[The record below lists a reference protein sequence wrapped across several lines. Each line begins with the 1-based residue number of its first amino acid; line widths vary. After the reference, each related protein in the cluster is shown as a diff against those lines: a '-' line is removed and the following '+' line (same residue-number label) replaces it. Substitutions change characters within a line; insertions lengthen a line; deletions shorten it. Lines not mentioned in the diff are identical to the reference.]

1 MSFTTVELLALTST
15 EAVAAIQAG
24 RLLATEYLT
33 VLLTQAAAM
42 SNLNSLIELNAK
54 GALAEAKRIDALPL
68 EGKARLPLAGLPI
81 VVKDNINTIGLS
93 TSAGTPSLKNF
104 KPKTNAPS
112 VQRLLDAGAIILGK
126 SNMHELAFGIT
137 STNLA
142 AHAGSVRNPY
152 DPSLIPG
159 GSSGGTAAA
168 IAARI
173 VPAGLGTDTGGS
185 TRIPAAL
192 TGIAGFRPSV
202 GNGNAERRYHDPNA
216 VVPICHTRDTVGPM
230 ARTVA
235 DVALLDEVI
244 TGSGPLPAVS
254 LNDLRIG
261 LPKQLWDGLEHA
273 VEDVARAAV
282 VRLEADGV
290 NCVVVDM
297 PDLLHLNS
305 QVGPAVASHESVL
318 DLPEWL
324 IANDAPIKTVAEVA
338 AGIASPDVRNM
349 YVSVVTDS
357 FGDQYHAAMNNW
369 RPQLQQ
375 LYATTFAEHQLDA
388 LLFPTT
394 LLVAVPLDE
403 VAVSSV
409 VSINGAAPIN
419 EFLAYLRNTDPAS
432 NAGIPGLS
440 LPAGMTKNGLPV
452 GIELDGPVGSDRK
465 LLAIGVAFEQLLG
478 VLEAPQIG

>member
-1 MSFTTVELLALTST
+1 M
-15 EAVAAIQAG
+15 
-24 RLLATEYLT
+24 
-33 VLLTQAAAM
+33 
-42 SNLNSLIELNAK
+42 
-54 GALAEAKRIDALPL
+54 
-68 EGKARLPLAGLPI
+68 
-81 VVKDNINTIGLS
+81 
-93 TSAGTPSLKNF
+93 
-104 KPKTNAPS
+104 
-112 VQRLLDAGAIILGK
+112 
-126 SNMHELAFGIT
+126 
-137 STNLA
+137 
-142 AHAGSVRNPY
+142 
-152 DPSLIPG
+152 
-159 GSSGGTAAA
+159 
-168 IAARI
+168 
-173 VPAGLGTDTGGS
+173 
-185 TRIPAAL
+185 
-192 TGIAGFRPSV
+192 
-202 GNGNAERRYHDPNA
+202 
-216 VVPICHTRDTVGPM
+216 
-230 ARTVA
+230 
-235 DVALLDEVI
+235 
-244 TGSGPLPAVS
+244 
-254 LNDLRIG
+254 
-261 LPKQLWDGLEHA
+261 
-273 VEDVARAAV
+273 
-282 VRLEADGV
+282 
-290 NCVVVDM
+290 
-297 PDLLHLNS
+297 
-305 QVGPAVASHESVL
+305 
-318 DLPEWL
+318 